1 MTSQTRTLVGIALF
15 ALLAAMVGAGALLL
29 RRAMAKKWLG
39 ERQEAQSL
47 VLGAMALLFGAY
59 IVLRVA
65 VGVVSEG

>member
-29 RRAMAKKWLG
+29 RRAMAKKRLG

>member
-1 MTSQTRTLVGIALF
+1 MQPHHRTMIGVALF
-15 ALLAAMVGAGALLL
+15 ALLAAMIGAGALLL
-29 RRAMAKKWLG
+29 RKAMAKKRLG

-65 VGVVSEG
+65 IGVVSEG

>member
-15 ALLAAMVGAGALLL
+15 ALLAAMIGAGALLL
-29 RRAMAKKWLG
+29 RRAMAKKRLG